1 MSEQNKP
8 VRLRSGAVIQS
19 GLSAQSRYRR
29 DTSLLD
35 PTRRPFRALVVN
47 SRVVGEQGQVR
58 NLSVECDVL
67 LVRTN
72 VLVQNVP
79 VAQKQHGVN
88 NVHDLW
94 VPRATTRHID
104 GGELN
109 LDRQVSRRGTANPV
123 PPTPLD
129 QCDGDM
135 VLLDFI
141 EGDIAWPII
150 THALT
155 HERTNRVLR
164 AGGGTGW
171 REGSVEE
178 RGSPR
183 RDELYTHHYGAEFR
197 INEQGD
203 VLIDTV
209 AAYDDPATEDAGA
222 SSGQVRIRI
231 KDSQRLTIAMG
242 DDEDVLEVWKDGSQ
256 VRIDLGE
263 GADQRIPLGDDQVDA
278 IKDLA
283 DALDAFAMAL
293 ATATPA
299 APNGALTVADVL
311 LAYSG
316 GPPGTTLAPKLITVK
331 SDLDA
336 ALSDLAMVK
345 KT

>member
-1 MSEQNKP
+1 MSNRYRPTQLANGP
-8 VRLRSGAVIQS
+8 VIQS
-19 GLSAQSRYRR
+19 GLSAQNRYRR

-35 PTRRPFRALVVN
+35 PTKRPFRALVVN
-47 SRVVGEQGQVR
+47 TRVVGEEGQVR
-58 NLSVECDVL
+58 NLSVECDLL

-72 VLVQNVP
+72 ITIQNVP

-94 VPRATTRHID
+94 VPRATTRAIN
-104 GGELN
+104 GAELN

-164 AGGGTGW
+164 AGQGW
-171 REGSVEE
+171 REGSSDE
-178 RGSPR
+178 RGHPR
-183 RDELYTHHYGAEFR
+183 RDELYFHHYGAELR

-203 VLIDTV
+203 LLIDTV
-209 AAYDDPATEDAGA
+209 GAYDDPSTEDAGA
-222 SSGQVRIRI
+222 SSGQVRIRV
-231 KDSQRLTIAMG
+231 KDGQRLTVAIG
-242 DDEDVLEVWKDGSQ
+242 DDEDVLEVYKDGAQ
-256 VRIDLGE
+256 LKVDLGE
-263 GADQRIPLGDDQVDA
+263 GANQRLVLGDDNKTAFDNFRTALSLWIEEVRLGIVAGGGTLDNADFTTA
-278 IKDLA
+278 ISTL
-283 DALDAFAMAL
+283 
-293 ATATPA
+293 
-299 APNGALTVADVL
+299 
-311 LAYSG
+311 
-316 GPPGTTLAPKLITVK
+316 GTEMGN
-331 SDLDA
+331 
-336 ALSDLAMVK
+336 ALSDLARTK